1 MEDIL
6 DKAKPLAAKLMGY
19 ARDSILVNLRFL
31 DVAVSALF
39 LEQRQGLAG
48 AASDGGKIYYDPVFL
63 LKKYK

>member
-31 DVAVSALF
+31 DVQFQPFS
-39 LEQRQGLAG
+39 
-48 AASDGGKIYYDPVFL
+48 
-63 LKKYK
+63 